1 MDWRSR
7 FGHIAGT
14 PWVAET
20 LAILGG
26 ILYAAQSWAYAHTQ
40 SSILDE
46 GAYLLK
52 GYLFAT
58 GKYTPFQEYGPWS
71 NHMPFSFLIP
81 GYAQII
87 FGPGLRTGRYFAFAI
102 GLVTLLGI
110 WMLARRLGNRW
121 WAVVAVWLVALN
133 IPLIKTFSVMASQG
147 LVACMFVWVLVLAL
161 GKQRPTWQIL
171 LGTALA
177 GLMMLTRINL
187 TPVLPLLILYIF
199 WENGRKIGAWS
210 LLLGIVVFCVGHA
223 LFWPGILRLWVAWL
237 PLQWIPF
244 FEQFAKP
251 IGALPNWNPDVS
263 VGVRLFSFF
272 QGMRIQFFAVVGTL
286 FAWIWWPSKS
296 GWRSEWRFRVAV
308 FLSVVFGVL
317 FVFHLWAS
325 LGKNYCVFCFSTYLS
340 FFSFLG
346 MLLLILFFSS
356 IEEFRNRFGRWLP
369 PLIIFILSVGIGFS
383 AKGIWAEQQT
393 VEHLTRE
400 ILRTELPRFSGFR
413 IQEGVVPFWGLLSNK
428 FGWTEMEIFTTAF
441 DVVRAAAPILIGLL
455 LSLLLLKFGSNW
467 WNRIVG
473 RVWQISF
480 TPSAGVYSLFL
491 FVGTLITLGLGF
503 PPGDRDCGWDVIESY
518 ESGGAHLAEQI
529 PPGSKVYWWGGL
541 STVPLLYL
549 PDVEIYPP
557 QINNGYS
564 FRLGG
569 DPDDLLR
576 YGWWSQEL
584 ADQWIHEADVLLI
597 EARLYGG
604 FATTFAESD
613 AFDEVSPTNALVPC
627 RSNSAIHIFVREQ

>member
-210 LLLGIVVFCVGHA
+210 LLLGIVVFCVGM
-223 LFWPGILRLWVAWL
+223 P
-237 PLQWIPF
+237 
-244 FEQFAKP
+244 
-251 IGALPNWNPDVS
+251 
-263 VGVRLFSFF
+263 
-272 QGMRIQFFAVVGTL
+272 
-286 FAWIWWPSKS
+286 
-296 GWRSEWRFRVAV
+296 
-308 FLSVVFGVL
+308 
-317 FVFHLWAS
+317 
-325 LGKNYCVFCFSTYLS
+325 C
-340 FFSFLG
+340 
-346 MLLLILFFSS
+346 
-356 IEEFRNRFGRWLP
+356 FGR
-369 PLIIFILSVGIGFS
+369 
-383 AKGIWAEQQT
+383 
-393 VEHLTRE
+393 
-400 ILRTELPRFSGFR
+400 
-413 IQEGVVPFWGLLSNK
+413 
-428 FGWTEMEIFTTAF
+428 
-441 DVVRAAAPILIGLL
+441 
-455 LSLLLLKFGSNW
+455 GS
-467 WNRIVG
+467 
-473 RVWQISF
+473 
-480 TPSAGVYSLFL
+480 
-491 FVGTLITLGLGF
+491 
-503 PPGDRDCGWDVIESY
+503 
-518 ESGGAHLAEQI
+518 
-529 PPGSKVYWWGGL
+529 
-541 STVPLLYL
+541 
-549 PDVEIYPP
+549 
-557 QINNGYS
+557 
-564 FRLGG
+564 
-569 DPDDLLR
+569 
-576 YGWWSQEL
+576 
-584 ADQWIHEADVLLI
+584 
-597 EARLYGG
+597 
-604 FATTFAESD
+604 
-613 AFDEVSPTNALVPC
+613 
-627 RSNSAIHIFVREQ
+627 